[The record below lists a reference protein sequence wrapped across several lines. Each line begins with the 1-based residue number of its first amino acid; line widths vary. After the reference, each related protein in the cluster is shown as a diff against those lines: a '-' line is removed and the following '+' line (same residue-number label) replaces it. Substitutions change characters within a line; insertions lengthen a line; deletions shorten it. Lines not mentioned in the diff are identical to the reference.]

1 MLRDLASIWRPL
13 TTDVPQESISGPDL
27 FNIFINGLVDGSEH
41 ILSEFTDDI
50 KLGRMA
56 VIAEFHAAIQRDM
69 DKLEKSVDRNLINFN
84 KAKCKVL
91 DLVGKNLKGQYMLGA
106 TQVGSSLA
114 EKDLGLPVYTKS
126 GLHWMKYLP
135 SD

>member
-1 MLRDLASIWRPL
+1 
-13 TTDVPQESISGPDL
+13 
-27 FNIFINGLVDGSEH
+27 
-41 ILSEFTDDI
+41 
-50 KLGRMA
+50 MA
-56 VIAEFHAAIQRDM
+56 DIAEFHAAIQRDM

-126 GLHWMKYLP
+126 GLH
-135 SD
+135 